1 MGKYIGCETLIT
13 TCSNCKKD
21 ENILVV
27 TDETSYEIGMAF
39 WQTLKEMGFEKRA
52 LVLMP
57 DNKMH
62 GEEPNEIV
70 AAAMLKADVM
80 FRATTLSLSHTDAK
94 KLACANGT
102 RDLNCAD
109 YNMRMLTENGG
120 LFTDF
125 IKNREVVDRVAKA
138 LKGKTITVTSPGGTN
153 FTASIEG
160 CESWPQYGMS
170 TEIGQTSSPPDIE
183 ANIYIKRFT
192 GNGVLCIDASMPHPD
207 LGVVTDEGG
216 VMIEIKDSLAT
227 KISGGEQAEKLRNLL
242 AGYHDGR
249 VYEIGE
255 IGIGL
260 NPDGI
265 LSGRMLEDEGTFR
278 TVHMALGCGSSK
290 SIDKSSN
297 TCPFHLDML
306 MHRPTIAVDGRIIIK
321 DGDVVC

>member
-39 WQTLKEMGFEKRA
+39 WETLKEMGFEKRA
-52 LVLMP
+52 LILMP
-57 DNKMH
+57 DIKMH
-62 GEEPNEIV
+62 GEEPNELV
-70 AAAMLKADVM
+70 AAAMMKADVM

-109 YNMRMLTENGG
+109 YNMRMICESGG

-125 IKNREVVDRVAKA
+125 MKNREVVDRVAKA
-138 LKGKTITVTSPGGTN
+138 LKGKTVTVTSPGGTN
-153 FTASIEG
+153 FTARIDG
-160 CESWPQYGMS
+160 CEPWPQYGMS
-170 TEIGQTSSPPDIE
+170 TEVGQTSSPPDIE
-183 ANIYIKRFT
+183 ANVYIKRFT
-192 GNGVLCIDASMPHPD
+192 GNGTLCIDASIPHPE
-207 LGVVTDEGG
+207 LGVITDEGG
-216 VMIEIKDSLAT
+216 VKIDIKDSLAT
-227 KISGGEQAEKLRNLL
+227 KITGGEQAEKLRNLL
-242 AGYHDGR
+242 ASFHDGR

-278 TVHMALGCGSSK
+278 TVHMALGCGSSR

-306 MHRPTIAVDGRIIIK
+306 MHRPTITVDGRVIIK